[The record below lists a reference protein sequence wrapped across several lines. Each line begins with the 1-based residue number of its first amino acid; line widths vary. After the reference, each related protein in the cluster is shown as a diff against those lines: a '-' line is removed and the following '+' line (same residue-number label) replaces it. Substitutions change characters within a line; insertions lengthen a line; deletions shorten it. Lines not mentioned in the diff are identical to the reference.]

1 VQVALALAALMN
13 YHVQIITRL
22 ASGYPIWYVWVAE
35 VLVAES
41 GNVDGDGEEGKK
53 RKRGKGLVMFMVLY
67 ALIQGVLFASFLPP
81 A

>member
-1 VQVALALAALMN
+1 LVSLSLAQAALALVALTN

-22 ASGYPIWYVWVAE
+22 ASGYPIWYIWVAE

-41 GNVDGDGEEGKK
+41 GDGEKK
-53 RKRGKGLVMFMVLY
+53 KGRWVVMFMVLY